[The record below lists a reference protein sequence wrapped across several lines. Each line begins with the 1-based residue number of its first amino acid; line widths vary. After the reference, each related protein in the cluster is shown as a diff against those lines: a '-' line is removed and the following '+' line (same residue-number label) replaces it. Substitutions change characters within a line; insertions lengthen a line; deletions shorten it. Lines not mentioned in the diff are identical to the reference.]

1 MNGNAMTAARAAV
14 AKARKHAGAAS
25 MVAALV
31 PLGVLAGTSAARAI
45 LAPPPLSVTLT
56 SITAAGGGV
65 FDWGYT
71 FNLAAFAPSVTAIEI
86 PDIGGTAFAVGSGG
100 AVQGTLPTGWS
111 GAVVTTAT
119 LHGPTLHG
127 PTLKD
132 GTVPAA
138 WLDLTTTGSGIAA
151 NSGQT
156 FTLESPY
163 SISSNAFINYAGP
176 NSFAGTIDPLVPGTV
191 PEPAS
196 LAVLGVGL
204 LGLFTAWRRK
214 PA

>member
-1 MNGNAMTAARAAV
+1 MNGNAMTAARAAM

-45 LAPPPLSVTLT
+45 LASPPLSVTLT

-71 FNLAAFAPSVTAIEI
+71 FNLAALAPSVTAIEI

-119 LHGPTLHG
+119 LGG

>member
-1 MNGNAMTAARAAV
+1 MI
-14 AKARKHAGAAS
+14 
-25 MVAALV
+25 LD
-31 PLGVLAGTSAARAI
+31 TSI
-45 LAPPPLSVTLT
+45 QLPPLSVTSST
-56 SITAAGGGV
+56 PTPVTGGG

-71 FNLAAFAPSVTAIEI
+71 FILASGNAPNVTAIEI

-111 GAVVTTAT
+111 GVVVTTAT
-119 LHGPTLHG
+119 LGA

-132 GTVPAA
+132 GTVPTA

-151 NSGQT
+151 GSQLS
-156 FTLESPY
+156 FTLLSPY
-163 SISSNAFINYAGP
+163 NISSNAYMNFGP
-176 NSFAGTIDPLVPGTV
+176 PGSFAGTIDPPVPGMV

-204 LGLFTAWRRK
+204 LGLFAARRRN

>member
-1 MNGNAMTAARAAV
+1 MDRDAMTAARAALAKAV

-31 PLGVLAGTSAARAI
+31 PLGVLAGTSAARATI
-45 LAPPPLSVTLT
+45 AVSPPLSVTT
-56 SITAAGGGV
+56 PTITPVSGGV
-65 FDWGYT
+65 FDWSYT
-71 FNLAAFAPSVTAIEI
+71 FNLAPSAPNVTAIEI

-100 AVQGTLPTGWS
+100 AVLGTPTGWS
-111 GAVVTTAT
+111 GVVVTT
-119 LHGPTLHG
+119 PTLYG

-132 GTVPAA
+132 GTVPTA

-151 NSGQT
+151 NGTLS
-156 FTLESPY
+156 FTLVSSY
-163 SISSNAFINYAGP
+163 GISSNAFINFGTP
-176 NSFAGTIDPLVPGTV
+176 GSFAGTIDPLVPGTV

>member
-45 LAPPPLSVTLT
+45 LASPPLSVTLT

-100 AVQGTLPTGWS
+100 AVQGTLPTGWN
-111 GAVVTTAT
+111 GVVVTTAT
-119 LHGPTLHG
+119 LGG

-163 SISSNAFINYAGP
+163 SISSNAFINYGGS